1 MKDGDMVNANDGV
14 RSSKMSKIKGR
25 DTKPEILVRKF
36 LFSRGFRYRIHCKKL
51 PGKPDIVLTKY
62 RTVILVNGCFW
73 HAHNGCRLNKIPRSN
88 VEFWTNKLQSN
99 MQRDKENEK
108 GLEKLGWK
116 VITIWECQ
124 LRKPHLEQ
132 TLVAVISVL
141 KPSEV

>member
-1 MKDGDMVNANDGV
+1 MVNANDGV